1 MRSLILLSVAIWSI
15 APAAAQDRR
24 PDPRDPEGA
33 NLSTPPTWH
42 VRFDGGHG
50 DHGDHPTVGS
60 DSTADVYFVNM
71 VPGWHITTGPAA
83 IFYHPASTGE
93 GEYRAEALIHLFEP
107 GDRLE
112 AYGLIIG
119 GQHLDGEDISYDY
132 FLIRKTGEFLVKRR
146 TGEETSTL
154 IAWTAH
160 SAIRPYPAD
169 ATGAIGNTLAIDV
182 GDSEV
187 AFIVNDEEVARL
199 PRSSVHT
206 DGVVGLRINHGLNV
220 HVETFAVDD

>member
-1 MRSLILLSVAIWSI
+1 MRPLLLLAISLVLAQQST
-15 APAAAQDRR
+15 AQDRR
-24 PDPRDPEGA
+24 PDPREPEGA

-50 DHGDHPTVGS
+50 DHGDHASVGS

-83 IFYHPASTGE
+83 IFYHPASTGD

-119 GQHLDGEDISYDY
+119 GRDLDGDDIAYDY
-132 FLIRKTGEFLVKRR
+132 FVIRKSGEFLVKRR
-146 TGEETSTL
+146 SGEETSVL
-154 IAWTAH
+154 IPWTAH
-160 SAIRPYPAD
+160 SAIRPYPD
-169 ATGAIGNTLAIDV
+169 GGTGAIGNTLAVDV
-182 GDSEV
+182 GETEV
-187 AFIVNDEEVARL
+187 AFIVNDQEVARL
-199 PRSSVHT
+199 PRASVNT

-220 HVETFAVDD
+220 HVETFAVED